1 MDAFITKPTMNTAEV
16 AQALGYCSRR
26 FKDKLPGLE
35 ATGFPAPL
43 PGFANRWS
51 RQAVLAWINR
61 DRSAGPSVAPSKAMS
76 NAFAAFEGA

>member
-1 MDAFITKPTMNTAEV
+1 MDMRVEKPTMNTAEV

-26 FKDKLPGLE
+26 FKDKLQGLE

-43 PGFANRWS
+43 PGFSNRWS

-61 DRSAGPSVAPSKAMS
+61 DRSMTISSIQPKIVV
-76 NAFAAFEGA
+76 NAFSAFEGA

>member
-1 MDAFITKPTMNTAEV
+1 MDALVTKPTMNTAEV

-26 FKDKLPGLE
+26 FKNKLISLE

-43 PGFANRWS
+43 PGFTNRWS

-61 DRSAGPSVAPSKAMS
+61 DRSPIMAIRTTHGS
-76 NAFAAFEGA
+76 NAFNLFEGA